1 MMSPNFDGAI
11 TGLIILGMLFVAALW
26 GLWELIDWMFIDD
39 AIRTSQPIVP
49 DVEIVIK
56 NNVADTTYVYRKP

>member
-1 MMSPNFDGAI
+1 MSPNFDGAI